1 MNVEQ
6 RLILELGHFSFGVYV
21 IFYSLISDMY
31 LLSVHNLR
39 VFQFSCMNF
48 ASLELNH

>member
-1 MNVEQ
+1 MSVEQ
-6 RLILELGHFSFGVYV
+6 RLILELGHFSFRVYV
-21 IFYSLISDMY
+21 VFYSLISDMY
-31 LLSVHNLR
+31 LFGDHNLR